1 VRLPRIRLT
10 APQAPVL
17 LTGLVWLVAIAL
29 SAWILAGWYW
39 RLKAPVAI
47 AAAPPEV
54 TDPIAAAKLVSA
66 RHLFGETLQAAAP
79 VVISRYTLLG
89 VAADTAAKRGFA
101 VIAEEGK
108 PADGFV
114 QGEEIA
120 PGVRLSAIRADSVE
134 IDRNGQKEVV
144 HLSDKAGSNAGAATP
159 PPTNPGLS
167 SSQNFMNSQN
177 RFANRNVGTPPAV
190 QPAGQPQVQQLPQ
203 VQSQPQQQAE
213 TQENNQPA
221 Q

>member
-79 VVISRYTLLG
+79 VVISRYSGSLPILQRS
-89 VAADTAAKRGFA
+89 ADSRSSPKKASRPTASSRAKRLRRAYAFPRFA
-101 VIAEEGK
+101 RIPSKSIATARKRSSTCPTK
-108 PADGFV
+108 P
-114 QGEEIA
+114 
-120 PGVRLSAIRADSVE
+120 
-134 IDRNGQKEVV
+134 
-144 HLSDKAGSNAGAATP
+144 AATP
-159 PPTNPGLS
+159 A
-167 SSQNFMNSQN
+167 
-177 RFANRNVGTPPAV
+177 RRRRRRRI
-190 QPAGQPQVQQLPQ
+190 
-203 VQSQPQQQAE
+203 QACRPRR
-213 TQENNQPA
+213 TS
-221 Q
+221 

>member
-39 RLKAPVAI
+39 RLKAPSAI

-66 RHLFGETLQAAAP
+66 RHLFGEVQQAAAAP
-79 VVISRYTLLG
+79 VVMSRYTLLG

-108 PADGFV
+108 PAEGYI
-114 QGEEIA
+114 QGEELA

-134 IDRNGQKEVV
+134 IERNGQKEVV
-144 HLSDKAGSNAGAATP
+144 RLSEKAGAATGTTP
-159 PPTNPGLS
+159 APANPGLTT
-167 SSQNFMNSQN
+167 SQGFMNSQS
-177 RFANRNVGTPPAV
+177 RFAQRNIGTPPV
-190 QPAGQPQVQQLPQ
+190 QPQVQQQPQPQ
-203 VQSQPQQQAE
+203 VQSQPQPQSE
-213 TQENNQPA
+213 SQENNQLA